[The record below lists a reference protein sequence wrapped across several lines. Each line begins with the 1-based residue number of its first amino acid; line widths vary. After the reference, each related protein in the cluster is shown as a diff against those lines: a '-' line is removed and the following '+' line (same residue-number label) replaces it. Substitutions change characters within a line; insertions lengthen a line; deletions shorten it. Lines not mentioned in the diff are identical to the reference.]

1 MHIVKSV
8 LRATATTATALALLA
23 GPCALPATAQ
33 TPARPAALAPAQQA
47 KRPNVIVI
55 LVDDMG
61 FSDIG
66 PYGSEIPTPNLDALA
81 ANGLR
86 FTQFYNSARCSP
98 SRASLLT
105 GLYPHEAGMGGLD
118 SIVRP
123 GLGGFQ
129 GRLADRAVTIAEVLK
144 PAGYFT
150 GMAGKWHV
158 GAQHGTPPKAV
169 GFDRSMFQK
178 GGTYFPDQPGKGRT
192 FVTIDGRQARLD
204 SPEVGKGEW
213 YASDMLVD
221 WTVRFVDEAKVAGK
235 PFFLDLPF
243 TAVH

>member
-1 MHIVKSV
+1 MAIPNPMKKM
-8 LRATATTATALALLA
+8 LRGAAAAALGISLLA
-23 GPCALPATAQ
+23 GPPAQAATASAAAPG
-33 TPARPAALAPAQQA
+33 PANVQQQA

-61 FSDIG
+61 FSDVG
-66 PYGSEIPTPNLDALA
+66 PYGSEIPTPNLDMLA
-81 ANGLR
+81 SNGIR

-118 SIVRP
+118 NIVRP

-129 GRLADRAVTIAEVLK
+129 GRIADRAVTIAEVLK

-158 GAQHGTPPKAV
+158 GAQHGTPPQSV

-178 GGTYFPDQPGKGRT
+178 GGTYFPGQPGPGRE
-192 FVTIDGRQARLD
+192 FVMIDGRKVRLD
-204 SPEVGKGEW
+204 SPEVGEGEW
-213 YASDMLVD
+213 YA
-221 WTVRFVDEAKVAGK
+221 
-235 PFFLDLPF
+235 
-243 TAVH
+243 